1 MGSGKSTVGK
11 KISSALGWDLIDLDK
26 EIERRE
32 GKQLHEIFSG
42 EGEAYFRKIESEVL
56 RDLITDKNLIISCGG
71 GTPCFHS
78 NMDFMVR
85 NGITV
90 YLKMEAEELR
100 SRLINSHSTRPLI
113 KNLTPEGLL
122 DYINKSL
129 SEREKYYNQ
138 SEIIV
143 KGLDVNI
150 LSLKEIILEKF
161 TSQK

>member
-11 KISSALGWDLIDLDK
+11 KISAALDWDLIDLDK

-32 GKQLHEIFSG
+32 GKSLHEIFSG
-42 EGEAYFRKIESEVL
+42 EGEGYFRKIESEVL
-56 RDLITDKNLIISCGG
+56 RDLITDKNIIISCGG
-71 GTPCFHS
+71 GTPCFNS
-78 NMDFMVR
+78 NMEFMLE

-90 YLKMEAEELR
+90 YLKMEAEQLK

-113 KNLTPEGLL
+113 KNLTPDELL
-122 DYINKSL
+122 SYINKSL
-129 SEREKYYNQ
+129 CEREKYYNQ

-150 LSLKEIILEKF
+150 LSLKEIILEKI
-161 TSQK
+161 SS